1 MRRQSELDDIYGVK
15 RMKSNP
21 LEKDND
27 APETGFRHSDSYHRY
42 FRGFTEIRVPKGNGR
57 FQIQR
62 YYTQP
67 WIVSTE
73 SSKDYWLK
81 RALMMILLVS
91 SWGAYITGMCLP
103 VESNRWWITVIPG
116 LSAMVALVILSAV
129 VVNCLFARRK
139 MTLWVYEST
148 SKRLKLLSGIAA
160 GCFALTVMTKLVH
173 LLLYGGE
180 AAAELR
186 GCGLVLAAA
195 LATAAIHF
203 LERRTEYTAVPND
216 TVLPEGEAH
225 EIW

>member
-15 RMKSNP
+15 GLKSNP
-21 LEKDND
+21 LDRDD

-42 FRGFTEIRVPKGNGR
+42 FRGYTEIRVPKGNGR

-73 SSKDYWLK
+73 SSRDYWLK
-81 RALMMILLVS
+81 RALMIVLLVS

-103 VESNRWWITVIPG
+103 AGSNRWWITAIPG
-116 LSAMVALVILSAV
+116 LAAVIAQVILSAV
-129 VVNCLFARRK
+129 AVSCLFAPRK
-139 MTLWVYEST
+139 MTLWGYEST
-148 SKRLKLLSGIAA
+148 AKRLKLLSAVTGGCMAA
-160 GCFALTVMTKLVH
+160 TLISKLAY
-173 LLLYGGE
+173 LLLYGGAGE
-180 AAAELR
+180 VR
-186 GCGLVLAAA
+186 SCVLVL
-195 LATAAIHF
+195 LAVLTMAAIYIM
-203 LERRTEYTAVPND
+203 ERRREYTTAPND